1 MPARVENI
9 KLVPNYL
16 YLYHTNEFLI
26 LPEYPDSVQDKMNS
40 TFAQTNALSRT
51 APVFTYSYSGPRQVQ
66 VQLHLHRDMLYEVN
80 VDVSQFEMEID
91 EDYVD
96 ALVRKL
102 QAVALPTYNV
112 AKMQVTPPM
121 VALRLGDTIFVKG
134 VVIGGVSIEYQKPI
148 MDDDRYAQCTLS
160 FEIYETEPFDAQSVS
175 QLGSFRGITSM
186 FKDKWY

>member
-1 MPARVENI
+1 
-9 KLVPNYL
+9 
-16 YLYHTNEFLI
+16 
-26 LPEYPDSVQDKMNS
+26 
-40 TFAQTNALSRT
+40 
-51 APVFTYSYSGPRQVQ
+51 
-66 VQLHLHRDMLYEVN
+66 MLYEVN

-160 FEIYETEPFDAQSVS
+160 FEIYETEQFDAQSVS